1 MQILY
6 FYNHV
11 AGFATVVTA
20 EPAVHINE
28 YSKNTAH
35 ICEPYFNL
43 NDLKISS
50 RYLLQFSLVSYLF
63 ALLYKSPDSICWKSF
78 SCGLQGAYLFWEL

>member
-6 FYNHV
+6 FYNLV

-28 YSKNTAH
+28 YSKKTAH
-35 ICEPYFNL
+35 ICEPFFNL
-43 NDLKISS
+43 NDL
-50 RYLLQFSLVSYLF
+50 
-63 ALLYKSPDSICWKSF
+63 
-78 SCGLQGAYLFWEL
+78 